1 MLIPP
6 LSEQNKITEVLTTW
20 DRAIAR
26 TEKLLSAK
34 ELLMVGLMQT
44 LLTGKRRF
52 EGFAGDKWQTYRLSD
67 LLERVFRPVTLTPDV
82 PLALVSIRRRARGLF
97 FRGTFTAREFKTTD
111 LNRIEA
117 GDFLVSKR
125 QVSHGALAMVRQ
137 PFAGMHA
144 SNEYVIFHC
153 KVPEK
158 LHMAFFDWLSRRR
171 RMWHL
176 AYLASNGVHLE
187 KLIFDSTDFLRETIA
202 LPPTLREQQR
212 IVELLEASDT
222 ETRLLEKELNT
233 LKTQKQ
239 GLMQKLLTGKVRIGA

>member
-1 MLIPP
+1 MQTAGPYGRRYFLTCAKQTTNLASINSTQLRHFPVLIPP

-97 FRGTFTAREFKTTD
+97 LGER
-111 LNRIEA
+111 
-117 GDFLVSKR
+117 S
-125 QVSHGALAMVRQ
+125 
-137 PFAGMHA
+137 
-144 SNEYVIFHC
+144 
-153 KVPEK
+153 
-158 LHMAFFDWLSRRR
+158 
-171 RMWHL
+171 
-176 AYLASNGVHLE
+176 
-187 KLIFDSTDFLRETIA
+187 LRESSRPQTLIA
-202 LPPTLREQQR
+202 SKPVTSWFPSDRLVTAPSPWCVNHLP
-212 IVELLEASDT
+212 VC
-222 ETRLLEKELNT
+222 TRRT
-233 LKTQKQ
+233 ST
-239 GLMQKLLTGKVRIGA
+239 